1 MSPLDFL
8 AVVLPSSGHGHYCV
22 AELTTKRK
30 QHVFK
35 EGLADLSDTIDRF
48 IERKLDTYMALATFA
63 DPAQGRKAANATFVQ
78 SFFID
83 IDCNHKL
90 DIVPEGEAAKP
101 KAYPSAKLAVTALTT
116 FLAESGLGA
125 LGQPWLIS
133 SGGGVHAYWPLMA
146 PVAIEDWRP
155 VAENL
160 KSLCVQL
167 KLGIDPTVT
176 ADPARVLR
184 LPGSVNTGVKAGKP
198 VRGATRCRV
207 VAPGD
212 TFVLADFAKA
222 VREQLVGKTFEDKQR
237 PVLSLP
243 GVRLKAATKAIVPM
257 LAGSV
262 NEVQTSF
269 KRIVQRTAAGTGC
282 GQLGAY
288 LQNPHAD
295 GLEPLWRGLLSWA
308 KCCESDGWKSAL
320 RLSALHPYEEERT
333 AAKWVEIKGPY
344 SCAKMDSENP
354 GVCDTC
360 PHNGKI
366 KNALALGRIVPE
378 DTAPREVTLPVQGKL
393 QPVSAPDE
401 RHHDVDE
408 DDEDAIPA
416 YGPRMRR
423 PDPPRGFGYRRGGGV
438 FMKRAGP
445 ADEDGEASKEI
456 PLLDHDLFVVR
467 TMRSQSQHSIHFLY
481 MRPDGAVD
489 ITLPHRAVVSKDEAI
504 KLLADQNVIA
514 LYGQGNDKNLFEYVR
529 ACVNDTSN
537 HTPVRVPDH
546 GGWQDD
552 DTYVHGGQIYAAHM
566 PPMPIPMPGLEN
578 INYAMQPQGSMVVW
592 RQFMD
597 MLVRKELHDLLAIFL
612 ISAGAPLMRFTGISG
627 MTFHFTSRA
636 SGTGKSLGLDAAAS
650 IWGQPARYR
659 VNRDTSPVAMQ
670 QRLGLLN
677 SVPLITDEITQ
688 KNRGEDMEWLPS
700 FLFDMAEGK
709 GKERMEAGANKE
721 RINTTYWNTVAMLTS
736 NNPAVDY
743 LTGTRAHS
751 SEGELRRLLEL
762 VMEKQLSWEPHEV
775 DLIKAL
781 KNNCGHLGPQLI
793 QYMVDN
799 VEQVRDLTNDT
810 IGLLYK
816 RMDATGDERF
826 WLAGIGCAMTAG
838 ALLSKQVT
846 GLLPLPLS
854 KILPVYQ
861 RMLDSMR
868 EHTRSGRRTA
878 SDILGMF
885 IRENYGSFVSII
897 YVDSKPTLAGGSID
911 LTQNKSLA
919 RMRIMGRVERGIRQS
934 YADIYIEE
942 RVMRAFCASKS
953 FGYSDFRTE
962 LAKSFEVSFG
972 YKNLTAKTDGPDM
985 RVKAIRIAHPEN
997 TLDDPNMAVNLA
1009 PQVD

>member
-35 EGLADLSDTIDRF
+35 ESLADLSSTIDRF
-48 IERKLDTYMALATFA
+48 IERKLDTYMALATFT
-63 DPAQGRKAANATFVQ
+63 DPAQGRKAVNAAFVKAL
-78 SFFID
+78 FVD
-83 IDCNHKL
+83 IDCNHRL
-90 DIVPEGEAAKP
+90 DVVPEGGEVKP
-101 KAYPSAKLAVTALTT
+101 KAYPSAKLAVTALTE
-116 FLAESGLGA
+116 FLSETGLST

-133 SGGGVHAYWPLMA
+133 SGGGVHAYWPLTES
-146 PVAIEDWRP
+146 VAIEDWRP

-160 KSLCVQL
+160 KSLCVQF

-184 LPGSVNTGVKAGKP
+184 LPGSINTGMKGGKQT
-198 VRGATRCRV
+198 RAATLCRV
-207 VAPGD
+207 VAAGD
-212 TFVLADFAKA
+212 TFTLSAFAKR
-222 VREQLVGKTFEDKQR
+222 VRDKLVVPTHESKQH
-237 PVLSLP
+237 PILNLP
-243 GVRLKAATKAIVPM
+243 GQRLKAATKAIVPM
-257 LAGSV
+257 IAGSV
-262 NEVQTSF
+262 NEAQTSF

-282 GQLGAY
+282 KQLAY
-288 LQNPHAD
+288 YLENPQAD

-308 KCCESDGWKSAL
+308 KCCESDGWKSAQ
-320 RLSALHPYEEERT
+320 RLSALHPYEPERL
-333 AAKWVEIKGPY
+333 AAKWSEIKGPY

-354 GVCDTC
+354 GVCTGC
-360 PHNGKI
+360 PHKI
-366 KNALALGRIVPE
+366 TNALALGRVVPE
-378 DTAPREVTLPVQGKL
+378 DTAPRDVVLPVQGKL
-393 QPVSAPDE
+393 QPVSEAD
-401 RHHDVDE
+401 D
-408 DDEDAIPA
+408 DDEAPLPNRI
-416 YGPRMRR
+416 RR
-423 PDPPRGFGYRRGGGV
+423 PDPPKGFGYRKGGGV
-438 FMKRAGP
+438 FMKRALPGDDPDEP
-445 ADEDGEASKEI
+445 AKEI

-467 TMRSQSQHSIHFLY
+467 TMRNQTQHSVHFLY
-481 MRPDGAVD
+481 MRPDGAMDV
-489 ITLPHRAVVSKDEAI
+489 TLPHRAVVSKDEAI

-529 ACVNDTSN
+529 ACVNDTSK
-537 HTPVRVPDH
+537 HIPVKIPDH

-552 DTYVHGGQIYAAHM
+552 DTYVHGGQIFAPHV

-578 INYAMQPQGSMVVW
+578 INYAMQPLGSPVVW

-677 SVPLITDEITQ
+677 SEPLITDEITQ

-781 KNNCGHLGPQLI
+781 RNNCGHLAPKLI

-799 VEQVRDLTNDT
+799 VDAVREMTNET
-810 IGLLYK
+810 IKALYK

-838 ALLSKQVT
+838 AILSSQIT

-854 KILPVYQ
+854 KILKVYQ
-861 RMLDSMR
+861 RMLDNMR

-878 SDILGMF
+878 ADILGMF

-919 RMRIMGRVERGIRQS
+919 RLKVMGRVERGIKHAV
-934 YADIYIEE
+934 ADIYIEE

-997 TLDDPNMAVNLA
+997 ILDDPNMAVNLT